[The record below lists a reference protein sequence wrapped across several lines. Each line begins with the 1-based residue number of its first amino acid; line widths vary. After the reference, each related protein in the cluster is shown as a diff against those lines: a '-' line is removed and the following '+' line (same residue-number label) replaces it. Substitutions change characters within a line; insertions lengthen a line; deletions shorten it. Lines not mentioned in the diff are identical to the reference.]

1 MSSITAGI
9 VYDLP
14 TIISALAPRVIKS
27 SSLGISYALIKIA
40 KNGNRYALI
49 KVAEIC
55 LKINLCA
62 WCSKARK
69 KRLTDVDL
77 RVHHEPI
84 E

>member
-14 TIISALAPRVIKS
+14 TIISALAPREIKYS
-27 SSLGISYALIKIA
+27 ALGISYALIKIA

-55 LKINLCA
+55 LKINLFA
-62 WCSKARK
+62 WCSKAWK
-69 KRLTDVDL
+69 KRLTYVDL